1 MSVMVT
7 SVGNAWFLARW
18 VGGAAVP
25 FGRPYASL
33 RVACKAAARINRET
47 GQ

>member
-1 MSVMVT
+1 MSVIVT

-18 VGGAAVP
+18 INGGAVP
-25 FGRPYASL
+25 FGKPYASL
-33 RVACKAAARINRET
+33 RVACKVAARINRGT